1 MNDNANHQILTKF
14 DEIAQKYDSQRRK
27 LIPCFDDF
35 YNTAASLVQLDN
47 KAPRILD
54 LGAGTGLF
62 SSYMLRTYPQARL
75 TLIDLSTGMLDIAKE
90 RFQDAGAAEVT
101 YLAGDYSSFE
111 NAEPYDAIISSLSIH
126 HLEDVAK
133 QALYARIFH
142 FLKPGGVFVNA
153 DQVLGETLFLDGLY
167 RSDWVAK
174 IEATDLSQ
182 EALQA
187 AYERTKLDKMAPL
200 DTQLGWLRDSGFQD
214 VDCVYKSY
222 NFVVMFARKP

>member
-1 MNDNANHQILTKF
+1 MNDYANHHILTKF

-35 YNTAASLVQLDN
+35 YNTAASLVQLEQE
-47 KAPRILD
+47 APRILD

-62 SSYMLRTYPQARL
+62 SSYMVRTYPQAKL

-90 RFQDAGAAEVT
+90 RFEGSTAEMT
-101 YLAGDYSSFE
+101 YLTGDYSTFE
-111 NAEPYDAIISSLSIH
+111 DADPYDAIISSLSIH
-126 HLEDVAK
+126 HLEDEAK
-133 QALYARIFH
+133 QGLFERIFQL
-142 FLKPGGVFVNA
+142 LKPGGVFVNA
-153 DQVLGETLFLDGLY
+153 DQVLGETPYLDALN
-167 RSDWVAK
+167 RADWVAK

-200 DTQLGWLRDSGFQD
+200 DTQLNWLRDCGFQD
-214 VDCVYKSY
+214 VDCVYKSF
-222 NFVVMFARKP
+222 NFVVMLARKA